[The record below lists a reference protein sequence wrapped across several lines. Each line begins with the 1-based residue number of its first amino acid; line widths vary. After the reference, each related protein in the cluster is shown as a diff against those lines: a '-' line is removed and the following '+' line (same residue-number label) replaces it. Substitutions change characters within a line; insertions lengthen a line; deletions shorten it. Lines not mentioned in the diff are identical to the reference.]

1 MTTTAHVVE
10 HDRFDRAA
18 LARVAGPA
26 GLTALAERG
35 ARWLPGWPAL
45 VDDLFFAFYK
55 AAARLRPDDDLP
67 PSARLPR
74 ALLGDV
80 MAAPGYGA
88 ARRRTMLDEA
98 AAAAA
103 AQQVGERLFALVR
116 GGELLLE
123 DELRAGHRI
132 AADEAALRDLEAA
145 RDALDAMTAEA
156 ALDASDPGPKR
167 LEQRKM
173 EIALDA
179 EIELRRD
186 ALEDADA
193 RARQITKE
201 LPRELRAR
209 LRGAVD
215 AVPAALVAREA
226 DLEQLGH
233 AIGGAGRMDAAARL
247 ALGERLARSEKLRK
261 LIALVGAFRR
271 LARVER
277 RRQTPRTGPEVYD
290 VETGQDPARLLAGEL
305 AALGHPLL
313 RRDVHRRF
321 VERQLLQYGLRGD
334 DDRGRG
340 PMVICLDGS
349 GSMRGPKELWAKALA
364 LTLVEE
370 ARRQRRA
377 CRAIVFSAGHPLFVR
392 DLVAR
397 KPGRKPA
404 DGLAP
409 TTPAPRA
416 TTLAQADAR
425 RPLALDA
432 LIELAEHFPGGG
444 TEFEAPLA
452 RALEALAESRY
463 KRGDIV
469 FVTDGEAGLGRAF
482 EEHFAAEKA
491 RLGFRVIGVL
501 VDVGHVREETL
512 ARFCDEVQ
520 RVSALTGEAAA
531 AVVGRL

>member
-1 MTTTAHVVE
+1 MTATAEPAHVVE
-10 HDRFDRAA
+10 HDRFDRQA
-18 LARVAGPA
+18 LARVEGPA
-26 GLTALAERG
+26 GLRALAERG
-35 ARWLPGWPAL
+35 ARLLPGWPAL
-45 VDDLFFAFYK
+45 VGDLFYVFYK

-67 PSARLPR
+67 PSGRLPR

-80 MAAPGYGA
+80 MAAPGYAA

-103 AQQVGERLFALVR
+103 AQQVGDRLLALVR

-123 DELRAGHRI
+123 DELRAGHHI

-145 RDALDAMTAEA
+145 REALDAMTAEA
-156 ALDASDPGPKR
+156 ALDPSDPGPDR
-167 LEQRKM
+167 LAQRVL
-173 EIALDA
+173 EVELDA
-179 EIELRRD
+179 EIELRREQL
-186 ALEDADA
+186 AAADA
-193 RARQITKE
+193 RARQITKD
-201 LPRELRAR
+201 LPRDLRAR

-215 AVPAALVAREA
+215 AVPASLVAREA

-261 LIALVGAFRR
+261 LVALVGAFRR

-277 RRQTPRTGPEVYD
+277 RRPTPRAGPEVYD

-305 AALGHPLL
+305 AALGHPRL

-340 PMVICLDGS
+340 PMVVCLDGS
-349 GSMRGPKELWAKALA
+349 GSMRGAKELWAKALT
-364 LTLVEE
+364 LTLVDA

-377 CRAIVFSAGHPLFVR
+377 CRVIVFSAGHPLFVR
-392 DLVAR
+392 DLVDR
-397 KPGRKPA
+397 KR
-404 DGLAP
+404 
-409 TTPAPRA
+409 
-416 TTLAQADAR
+416 R
-425 RPLALDA
+425 RPEVEAV
-432 LIELAEHFPGGG
+432 IELAEHFPGGG
-444 TEFEAPLA
+444 TEFEAPLQA
-452 RALEALAESRY
+452 ALDALAESRY
-463 KRGDIV
+463 RRGDVV
-469 FVTDGEAGLGRAF
+469 FVTDGEAGFGRAF
-482 EEHFAAEKA
+482 EERFAAEKA
-491 RLGFRVIGVL
+491 RLAFRVIGVL
-501 VDVGHVREETL
+501 VDVGHVRAETL